1 MRSQLTITLAVWRAI
16 FLREALDRLFRERA
30 AWFWLMIEPMTHI
43 GFLGLL
49 WAAVRRTN
57 MGGMDVVVW
66 LMVGM
71 LAFFLFRRTGIQVMY
86 AVDCNRPLFVYRQV
100 KPFDTAIV
108 RAGLEAFI
116 MVIVSLTTI
125 AIVILLGRD
134 AIPGD
139 PLLVLGAALGLWLF
153 GVGYGLVTSV
163 LMELVPELE
172 HIFKILMLPLY
183 LVSGVIWPL
192 ATIPM
197 PYRDYLLANPVAHG
211 IEAVRLGFMSHYH
224 AVPGVSL
231 GYLYGCATVVVFLG
245 LLLYRRYI
253 LRLVMQ

>member
-1 MRSQLTITLAVWRAI
+1 MRSAMSITLAVWRAI
-16 FLREALDRLFRERA
+16 FLREALDRLFRERG
-30 AWFWLMIEPMTHI
+30 AWFWLLIEPLTHI
-43 GFLGLL
+43 GFLAFL
-49 WAAVRRTN
+49 WGVVRKTN

-108 RAGLEAFI
+108 RGGLEAFI
-116 MVIVSLTTI
+116 LVFESMIIITIVN
-125 AIVILLGRD
+125 LLGRD
-134 AIPGD
+134 AVPVN
-139 PLLVLGAALGLWLF
+139 PLLVLGAVGGLWLF
-153 GVGYGLVTSV
+153 GLGYGLITSV

-172 HIFKILMLPLY
+172 HIFKILMMPLY
-183 LVSGVIWPL
+183 LISGVVWPL
-192 ATIPM
+192 SSIPM
-197 PYRDYLLANPVAHG
+197 PYRDYLLVNPVAHG

-224 AVPGVSL
+224 AAPGVSL
-231 GYLYGCATVVVFLG
+231 WYLYGCSTIALFFG
-245 LLLYRRYI
+245 LLLYRRYV